1 MLNVRANSGGLPEQ
15 FPDLGEEGAGLGV
28 GVVAGD
34 LGELLEQLALLP
46 GELGGGLDDDPDV
59 LVAAAIAA
67 GAVYWEWHE
76 YAFGVALEVC
86 FRTDAALEAFRT
98 LPAVRAALERA
109 PDPLRGVLV
118 YRGRGGGSGAACCS
132 PIGTHNNT
140 DAHKDILFPQL
151 PTA

>member
-1 MLNVRANSGGLPEQ
+1 VVEWLTVEV
-15 FPDLGEEGAGLGV
+15 FDEEHAAWLWRDRNG
-28 GVVAGD
+28 
-34 LGELLEQLALLP
+34 
-46 GELGGGLDDDPDV
+46 DV

-86 FRTDAALEAFRT
+86 FRTDAALDAFRT

-118 YRGRGGGSGAACCS
+118 YRGRGGGSGARVPCRPKPLA
-132 PIGTHNNT
+132 G
-140 DAHKDILFPQL
+140 AGAVEL
-151 PTA
+151 PEPESESLHVLEDEVRR